1 MDKNNKYGLGE
12 KPPYQLYQAPKGKWG
27 LIAGDGTKLDA
38 DFERLP
44 NDTFSCCPWEVVT
57 FNDQEGFEILAWYDP
72 SEVWFNF
79 TWDNPAYPEK
89 YAAYL
94 WQKCNRTLA
103 DIPQLADYIPHPYLD
118 AMIRNDKDDVDD
130 SDEFIQTLLN
140 EYSDAGDFA
149 ATTTL
154 LLPVMNS
161 NEMPEELKRI
171 LWKSKV
177 SLDYEILN
185 YMNKKNSC
193 NED

>member
-12 KPPYQLYQAPKGKWG
+12 NPPYQLYQAPTGKWG
-27 LIAGDGTKLDA
+27 LIAGDDTKLDA

-57 FNDQEGFEILAWYDP
+57 FDEQEGFEILAWYDP
-72 SEVWFNF
+72 CEVWFNF

-89 YAAYL
+89 YATYL
-94 WQKCNRTLA
+94 WQKSSRTLA
-103 DIPQLADYIPHPYLD
+103 DFPQLADYIPRPYLD
-118 AMIRNDKDDVDD
+118 AMIINENEDLED
-130 SDEFIQTLLN
+130 SDEFIQELLD
-140 EYSDAGDFA
+140 EYPDAGDFA

-154 LLPVMNS
+154 LVPVMDS
-161 NEMPEELKRI
+161 NEMPEELKRT

-193 NED
+193 YED